1 MLKMK
6 NKIKE
11 DQEVINITSSGDTSN
26 AADTV
31 KKVQDQN
38 PDAQVNLNVVDE
50 SEDKTGGDYD
60 IYAVC
65 TKSTGGKSGDAKWEK
80 CVKALKDKPGYTL
93 GESIKPKMT
102 KQELIETVL
111 RDTRVIT
118 KIKVKDI
125 LK

>member
-1 MLKMK
+1 MKIK

-11 DQEVINITSSGDTSN
+11 DKEVINITSSGDTSN
-26 AADTV
+26 AADAV

-38 PDAQVNLNVVDE
+38 PNAQVNLNVVDE
-50 SEDKTGGDYD
+50 SEDKTDESYN
-60 IYAVC
+60 IYAIC
-65 TKSTGGKSGDAKWEK
+65 TKSTGKTQGDKKCEK
-80 CVKALKDKPGYTL
+80 CVKSLKDKPGYTL
-93 GESIKPKMT
+93 SETINPKMT

-111 RDTRVIT
+111 KDSKVIT